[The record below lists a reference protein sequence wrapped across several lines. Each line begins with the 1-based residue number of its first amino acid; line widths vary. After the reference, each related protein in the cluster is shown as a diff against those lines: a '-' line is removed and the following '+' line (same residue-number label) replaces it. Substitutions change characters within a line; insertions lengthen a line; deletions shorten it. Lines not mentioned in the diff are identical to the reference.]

1 MSSFLAIQPIYNTGV
16 TKCYRNVNRNAY
28 RKRPTGL
35 GCQVECVTLVCDKY
49 EIHGVKTSPATLYT
63 GYYGMST
70 RYRAVTMVCSSTT
83 VDTTRRCV

>member
-1 MSSFLAIQPIYNTGV
+1 MLQ
-16 TKCYRNVNRNAY
+16 K
-28 RKRPTGL
+28 RKQKRVQKAAHGTR
-35 GCQVECVTLVCDKY
+35 VSRECVTLVCDKY